1 MIHNEMQNIHVIYF
15 VPSMKPRIKEPT
27 NNGIPLKPRKL
38 ASTNESSF
46 TVYYDS
52 MVETKLKLK

>member
-1 MIHNEMQNIHVIYF
+1 
-15 VPSMKPRIKEPT
+15 
-27 NNGIPLKPRKL
+27 L

-52 MVETKLKLK
+52 MVETKLKLKWLSCETFKLTFS

>member
-1 MIHNEMQNIHVIYF
+1 
-15 VPSMKPRIKEPT
+15 MKPRIKEPT